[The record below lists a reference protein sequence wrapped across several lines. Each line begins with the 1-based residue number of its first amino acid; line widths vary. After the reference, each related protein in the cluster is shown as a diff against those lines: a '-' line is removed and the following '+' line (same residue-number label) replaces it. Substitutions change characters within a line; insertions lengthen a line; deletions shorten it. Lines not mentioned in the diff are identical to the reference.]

1 MNERMSPAAISRMI
15 AQGVADEVTRT
26 VRCDAHGEQP
36 TVAIVHAEPEGL
48 EYAISG
54 CCDDLRKK
62 TRSAIDELLGSGV
75 V

>member
-15 AQGVADEVTRT
+15 AQGVADEVTLT
-26 VRCDAHGEQP
+26 VRCDVHGEQP